1 MKMINVK
8 FQNVKC
14 KLIKAKNCGVHW
26 VLISLIILVGWFVG
40 EVLDQKFW
48 LAHSHR
54 DDAGLKTLVFCSQ
67 SQYRLIWQQ
76 LRCSD
81 NLSGGGRAGGGS
93 GRTGRGEIGL

>member
-48 LAHSHR
+48 LA
-54 DDAGLKTLVFCSQ
+54 Q
-67 SQYRLIWQQ
+67 
-76 LRCSD
+76 
-81 NLSGGGRAGGGS
+81 
-93 GRTGRGEIGL
+93 